1 MSGKLAT
8 YLVQF
13 PQPSGVEMNVHLVLD
28 EKPTRQ
34 DQKLKTLSKYIQK
47 YPQGW
52 KKRLELADLLYTMG
66 SWEQAIAQ
74 YRQVI
79 ERSPQLI
86 SVRLQL
92 GKILQMMKRE
102 AEAIELYGSA
112 LTLSCN
118 QGTQHHINGLIA
130 VCKGESQK
138 AIIAF
143 DSAADLE
150 PDKIVHWLAL
160 GQVQK
165 GRENPIGALR
175 AFSRVLSLNPEDIVA
190 LIHSYDMLMAVG
202 DFQEARQRL
211 SKAIA
216 LAPDDFRV
224 LQRQLDQ
231 RCGMGLVSG
240 EEGKQTKKLIG
251 SVLRQTPHAA
261 EAYKSLAYY
270 HIYRGDWAQGVGV
283 LAEFTEE
290 HPNNPSGW
298 YYYGQCLFHTGE
310 NQAAA
315 EMMLKAY
322 GLYPDDCEIYRALCK
337 ILPIEPHPLRFSDQ
351 EKGARKQG
359 GNVNLALIVE
369 EMLKRF
375 SERWSVWATAGRV
388 LVESFKEIER
398 GCSVSVQGTQLQPE
412 LPDAWF
418 RHGRVLALAL
428 KHQEAVEALQQGWQL
443 LPKVGCSLQSVPAA
457 VWLGESY
464 QVLGDHAASRKWW
477 QEACLQVKEL
487 MTFNPATAD
496 YWQGRALERL
506 GDTLGAM
513 EAYRNALNLQLFYP
527 PRREV
532 EGAVKRL
539 QAMVQKSSRA

>member
-1 MSGKLAT
+1 MSGNLAT
-8 YLVQF
+8 QLVQF
-13 PQPSGVEMNVHLVLD
+13 SQSSGVDLNVHLVLD

-34 DQKLKTLSKYIQK
+34 DQKLKTLSKYVQK

-52 KKRLELADLLYTMG
+52 KKRLELADLLYSMG
-66 SWEQAIAQ
+66 IWQQAIAE

-79 ERSPQLI
+79 SRSPQLMN
-86 SVRLQL
+86 VRLQL

-102 AEAIELYGSA
+102 AEAVELYKSA
-112 LTLSCN
+112 LPLSSN
-118 QGTQHHINGLIA
+118 QGTQHHISGLIA

-138 AIIAF
+138 AIVAF
-143 DSAADLE
+143 DFAADLE

-160 GQVQK
+160 GQVQMEK
-165 GRENPIGALR
+165 ENPIGALQ
-175 AFSRVLSLNPEDIVA
+175 AFERVLSLNPDDIVA

-202 DFQEARQRL
+202 DFQEARQKLGR
-211 SKAIA
+211 AIA

-224 LQRQLDQ
+224 LQRQLNQ
-231 RCGMGLVSG
+231 RCRMGLVSG

-251 SVLRQTPHAA
+251 SMLRQAPHAA

-270 HIYRGDWAQGVGV
+270 HIYRGDWAQGVEV
-283 LAEFTEE
+283 LAEFTEQ

-298 YYYGQCLFHTGE
+298 YYYGQYLFHTGE
-310 NQAAA
+310 CHQAA

-322 GLYPDDCEIYRALCK
+322 RLYPDDCEIYRALCE
-337 ILPIEPHPLRFSDQ
+337 ILPVEALPLSS
-351 EKGARKQG
+351 QG

-375 SERWSVWATAGRV
+375 PQRWSAWATAGRV
-388 LVESFKEIER
+388 LVESLKEIER
-398 GCSVSVQGTQLQPE
+398 GCSVSVQGTQLQPQ

-443 LPKVGCSLQSVPAA
+443 LPKGGGYLQSLSAA

-464 QVLGDHAASRKWW
+464 QVLLDDAASRKWW
-477 QEACLQVKEL
+477 EEACLQAKKL
-487 MTFNPATAD
+487 MTFSPATAN
-496 YWQGRALERL
+496 YWQGRALEGL

-532 EGAVKRL
+532 EAAVKRL
-539 QAMVQKSSRA
+539 QAMVRKDDRA

>member
-66 SWEQAIAQ
+66 SWEQAIAE

-79 ERSPQLI
+79 ERSPQLLN
-86 SVRLQL
+86 VRLQL

-102 AEAIELYGSA
+102 AEAIEVYGSA
-112 LTLSCN
+112 LPLSSN
-118 QGTQHHINGLIA
+118 RATQHHIGGLIA
-130 VCKGESQK
+130 VCKGDTQK

-175 AFSRVLSLNPEDIVA
+175 AFSRVLSLNSNDIVA
-190 LIHSYDMLMAVG
+190 LIYSYDALMAMG
-202 DFQEARQRL
+202 DFQEARQKL
-211 SKAIA
+211 SRAIA
-216 LAPDDFRV
+216 LAPDDFQV

-231 RCGMGLVSG
+231 RCGMRLVSG
-240 EEGKQTKKLIG
+240 EEGKQTKKLI
-251 SVLRQTPHAA
+251 SSMLRQAPHAD

-270 HIYRGDWAQGVGV
+270 HLYRGDWAQGVGV
-283 LAEFTEE
+283 LAEFAEQ

-310 NQAAA
+310 YQAAA

-322 GLYPDDCEIYRALCK
+322 GLYPNDCEIYRALCE
-337 ILPIEPHPLRFSDQ
+337 ILPVAGRLEELQPL
-351 EKGARKQG
+351 
-359 GNVNLALIVE
+359 LE
-369 EMLKRF
+369 EMLERF
-375 SERWSVWATAGRV
+375 PERWSLWATVGRV
-388 LVESFKEIER
+388 LVESFQEIER
-398 GCSVSVQGTQLQPE
+398 GCSFSAKGMQLQPQ
-412 LPDAWF
+412 LADAWF
-418 RHGRVLALAL
+418 GHGRVLALAL
-428 KHQEAVEALQQGWQL
+428 KYQEAVAALEKGWQFL
-443 LPKVGCSLQSVPAA
+443 LAAGGDLQSAPAA

-464 QVLGDHAASRKWW
+464 RGLGDDGVSRRWW
-477 QEACLQVKEL
+477 EEACVRSQEL
-487 MTFNPATAD
+487 RSFNSATAD
-496 YWQGRALERL
+496 YWKGRALDGL
-506 GDTLGAM
+506 GDTLGAIK
-513 EAYRNALNLQLFYP
+513 AYQSALNLQLFYP
-527 PRREV
+527 ARGEV
-532 EGAVKRL
+532 KEALIRL
-539 QAMVQKSSRA
+539 QAMVQKGSHA

>member
-1 MSGKLAT
+1 MSGNLAT

-66 SWEQAIAQ
+66 SWEQAIAE

-79 ERSPQLI
+79 ERSPQLLN
-86 SVRLQL
+86 VRLQL

-102 AEAIELYGSA
+102 AEAIEVYGSA
-112 LTLSCN
+112 LPLSSN
-118 QGTQHHINGLIA
+118 RATQHHIGGLIA
-130 VCKGESQK
+130 VCKGDTQK

-150 PDKIVHWLAL
+150 PDKIVHCLAL

-175 AFSRVLSLNPEDIVA
+175 AFSRVLSLNSDDIVA
-190 LIHSYDMLMAVG
+190 LIHSYDALMAMG
-202 DFQEARQRL
+202 DFQEARQKL
-211 SKAIA
+211 SRAIA

-231 RCGMGLVSG
+231 RCGMRLVSG

-270 HIYRGDWAQGVGV
+270 HLYRGDWAQGVGV

-310 NQAAA
+310 NQAAG

-322 GLYPDDCEIYRALCK
+322 SLYPDDCEIYRALCK
-337 ILPIEPHPLRFSDQ
+337 ILPIEPHPLRFSD
-351 EKGARKQG
+351 EESIRFDRKY
-359 GNVNLALIVE
+359 
-369 EMLKRF
+369 
-375 SERWSVWATAGRV
+375 TV
-388 LVESFKEIER
+388 LVANKT
-398 GCSVSVQGTQLQPE
+398 GKTLQ
-412 LPDAWF
+412 
-418 RHGRVLALAL
+418 RVGAYNDSSN
-428 KHQEAVEALQQGWQL
+428 W
-443 LPKVGCSLQSVPAA
+443 P
-457 VWLGESY
+457 
-464 QVLGDHAASRKWW
+464 LGDIDPNTAAGQQFDGIPITNSFSFASNYRIEPGKNVQLAATFPTIGRRKIGLGGIN
-477 QEACLQVKEL
+477 QDGSTPAKQVWDNTNDANDKAVN
-487 MTFNPATAD
+487 NPPVE
-496 YWQGRALERL
+496 GRASIQQKD
-506 GDTLGAM
+506 GSIIW
-513 EAYRNALNLQLFYP
+513 YY
-527 PRREV
+527 EV
-532 EGAVKRL
+532 K
-539 QAMVQKSSRA
+539 

>member
-1 MSGKLAT
+1 MSGNLAT

-13 PQPSGVEMNVHLVLD
+13 PQSSGVEMNVHLVLD

-52 KKRLELADLLYTMG
+52 KKRLELADLLYGMG
-66 SWEQAIAQ
+66 SWEQAIAE

-79 ERSPQLI
+79 ERSPQLMN
-86 SVRLQL
+86 VRLQL

-102 AEAIELYGSA
+102 AEAIELYESA

-160 GQVQK
+160 GQVHK
-165 GRENPIGALR
+165 ARENPIGALR

-202 DFQEARQRL
+202 NFQEARQRL

-216 LAPDDFRV
+216 LAPDDFQV

-231 RCGMGLVSG
+231 RCGMRLVSG

-251 SVLRQTPHAA
+251 FLLRQAPHAD

-270 HIYRGDWAQGVGV
+270 HLYRGDWTQGVGV
-283 LAEFTEE
+283 LAEFAEQ
-290 HPNNPSGW
+290 HPNHPSGW
-298 YYYGQCLFHTGE
+298 YYYGQFLFHTGE
-310 NQAAA
+310 YQAAT
-315 EMMLKAY
+315 EMILKAY
-322 GLYPDDCEIYRALCK
+322 GLYPNDCEIYRALCE
-337 ILPIEPHPLRFSDQ
+337 ILPVEPHPLPDQ
-351 EKGARKQG
+351 ERGVRKE
-359 GNVNLALIVE
+359 GNKANLAAIVE
-369 EMLKRF
+369 EMLERF
-375 SERWSVWATAGRV
+375 PERWSVWATAGRV
-388 LVESFKEIER
+388 LVESFKDMEL
-398 GCSVSVQGTQLQPE
+398 GCSVSFQGTQLQPQ

-443 LPKVGCSLQSVPAA
+443 LPAVGGYLQSAPAA

-464 QVLGDHAASRKWW
+464 QVLGDDAASRKWW
-477 QEACLQVKEL
+477 TEACQRTKEL
-487 MTFNPATAD
+487 MDFDLSTAH
-496 YWQGRALERL
+496 YWQGRALEGL

-513 EAYRNALNLQLFYP
+513 QAYRNALNLQLFYP
-527 PRREV
+527 RRREV
-532 EGAVKRL
+532 EAAVKRL
-539 QAMVQKSSRA
+539 QAMVPKSSRA